1 MEALHSRTTIIPF
14 RPPPRKPDKLVSNG
28 VLGMILF
35 VFVEIMLFA
44 GFISAYVIIKAR
56 AVGSVW
62 PPPNQ
67 PRLPFEE
74 TAINTSALLLSGIVL
89 AIAHRMYLR
98 GAKSIGVL
106 LAAATLLGGAFVA
119 MQGVEWVALIR
130 EGLTFTSSTYGSL
143 FYTII
148 GAHALHAV
156 MAIGLLAWAFTRASS
171 GRLTREAMSTVAIFW
186 YFVVLVW
193 PFLYFQ
199 VYL

>member
-1 MEALHSRTTIIPF
+1 MASRATIIPF
-14 RPPPRKPDKLVSNG
+14 RPRPQRAKQLISNG
-28 VLGMILF
+28 VLGMLLF

-44 GFISAYVIIKAR
+44 GFISAFVIIKSR

-67 PRLPFEE
+67 PRLPFQE
-74 TAINTSALLLSGIVL
+74 TAVNTSALLLSGIVL
-89 AIAHRMYLR
+89 FIAHRLYQR
-98 GAKSIGVL
+98 GSRSIGAL
-106 LAAATLLGGAFVA
+106 LAVSTLLGGVFVA
-119 MQGVEWVALIR
+119 LQGAEWVALIQ
-130 EGLTFTSSTYGSL
+130 EGLTITSSTYGAL

-156 MAIGLLAWAFTRASS
+156 SAIGVLLWAFMRLLRD
-171 GRLTREAMSTVAIFW
+171 RLTKEAMSTVAIFW

>member
-1 MEALHSRTTIIPF
+1 
-14 RPPPRKPDKLVSNG
+14 
-28 VLGMILF
+28 MILF
-35 VFVEIMLFA
+35 VFVEVMLFA

-74 TAINTSALLLSGIVL
+74 TALNSSALLLSGVAL
-89 AIAHRMYLR
+89 AIAHRMFLR
-98 GAKSIGVL
+98 DGRTIGAP
-106 LAAATLLGGAFVA
+106 LAVATLLGGAFVA

-156 MAIGLLAWAFTRASS
+156 VAIGLLAWAFTRASS
-171 GRLTREAMSTVAIFW
+171 GQLTREAMSTVAIFW

>member
-1 MEALHSRTTIIPF
+1 MTAQARIIPF
-14 RPPPRKPDKLVSNG
+14 RPRPHRAKKIVSNG

-44 GFISAYVIIKAR
+44 GFISAFVIIKAR
-56 AVGSVW
+56 AIGSVW

-74 TAINTSALLLSGIVL
+74 TAVNTSALLASGVVL
-89 AIAHRMYLR
+89 LIAHRMFQR
-98 GAKSIGVL
+98 GNREIRTL
-106 LAAATLLGGAFVA
+106 LAAATVLGGAFVA
-119 MQGVEWVALIR
+119 LQGVEWLALIQ
-130 EGLTFTSSTYGSL
+130 EGLTMTSSTYGSL

-156 MAIGLLAWAFTRASS
+156 AAIGALVWAFGRLLAD
-171 GRLTREAMSTVAIFW
+171 RLTKEALSTVALFW
-186 YFVVLVW
+186 YFVVFVW